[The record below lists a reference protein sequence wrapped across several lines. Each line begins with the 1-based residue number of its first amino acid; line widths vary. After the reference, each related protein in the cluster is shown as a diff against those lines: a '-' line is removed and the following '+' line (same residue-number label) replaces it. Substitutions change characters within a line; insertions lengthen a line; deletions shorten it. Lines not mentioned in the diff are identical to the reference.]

1 MVANKTISGDIPK
14 HVAIIMDGNGRWA
27 SKRFL
32 PKSAGHKA
40 GANTLKTIAN
50 TAEKLGIKYLTV
62 YAFSTENWNRPKDE
76 VDYLLSLL
84 SSYISDYIA
93 DSKKNNMRFRIIG
106 DITRLSGELQEKIKT
121 LESLSMNKTG
131 LQLIF
136 AINYGAKDELVRAV
150 KSISKAVHDGS
161 LSIDNIKEETIAK
174 FLDTQEIPEPE
185 LLIRTSGELRL
196 SNFMLWQLAYT
207 ELYFTDTLWP
217 DFKPDDLTK
226 AIESFKNRDRRF
238 GAR

>member
-1 MVANKTISGDIPK
+1 MANKTISGDIPK